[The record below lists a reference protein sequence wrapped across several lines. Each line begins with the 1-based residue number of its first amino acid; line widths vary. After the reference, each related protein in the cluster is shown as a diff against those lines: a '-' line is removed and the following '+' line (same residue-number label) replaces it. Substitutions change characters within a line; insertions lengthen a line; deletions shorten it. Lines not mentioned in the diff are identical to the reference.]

1 MGAVQEC
8 DSLTHEFGVLFDRSA
23 KGIRFRQA
31 TIFVNYAVT
40 WSKITAR
47 ISVEGMADPTGVA
60 SAESACD
67 LAISGDVACWDL
79 LDKRVDLLKKGH
91 SESLSLI

>member
-40 WSKITAR
+40 WSKIATR
-47 ISVEGMADPTGVA
+47 VRVEGMADPTRVA
-60 SAESACD
+60 GAESMGNV
-67 LAISGDVACWDL
+67 AICGDKACWDL
-79 LDKRVDLLKKGH
+79 LD
-91 SESLSLI
+91 